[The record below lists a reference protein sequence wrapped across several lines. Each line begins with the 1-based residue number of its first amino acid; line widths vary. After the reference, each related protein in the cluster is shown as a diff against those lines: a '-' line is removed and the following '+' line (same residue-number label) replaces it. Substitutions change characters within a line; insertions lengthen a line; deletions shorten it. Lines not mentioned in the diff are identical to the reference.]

1 MDLLKDLNEAQRAA
15 VEYIDGPSLVIAGAG
30 SGKTR
35 VLTYKIAYLLSQGM
49 NPWSIMALT
58 FTNKAAREM
67 KERIGKLVGND
78 LAQHLYMGTFHSI
91 FSRILR
97 AEAEHI
103 GFNNN
108 FTIYDESDS
117 RSLIKA
123 IVKEMGLDDKKYK
136 PAAVHAKISMAKN
149 NLMSAAAY
157 ESDAAIFEQNK
168 RAQMPE
174 VGKIFVAYVQRCKQ
188 ANAMD
193 FDDLLTLT
201 YQLFREHEDIRHK
214 YAARFDYVLVDEYQD
229 TNHVQ
234 MSIVMQLCQEKQR
247 VCAVGDDSQSIYSFR
262 GANIDNILNYQRQFQ
277 GTRLFK
283 LEQNYRSTQTIVEAA
298 NSLIKHNRNQIPK
311 DVFSENAKGEKIQ
324 YKPAYSDKEEA
335 VIVAKDV
342 KRIRREDGCQ
352 YSDFA
357 ILYRTNAQSRSFEEE
372 FRKQGIPYRIYGG
385 LSFYQRKEIKD
396 IIAYFRLVAN
406 PDDEEAIKRII
417 NYPARGIGATTVL
430 KIADCAHQNQVSF
443 WEVIGAPEQ
452 YGLAVNKGTMNKLET
467 FRLLISSFIE
477 RAQTTDV
484 YELGDAI
491 IKESGISQDIM
502 SGKDADDLARQENLE
517 EFLSGMSAFVE
528 ERREEGRFDEL
539 FLQDYLQDVALLT
552 DADSD
557 GDKDEPRV
565 SLMTVHAAKG
575 LEFPTVFV
583 VGLEEN
589 IFPSPLSAASLRELE
604 EERRLLYVAITRAEK
619 HCILT
624 NAKNRWRYGKMEFDN
639 PSRFIDE
646 IDGKLIDCLDEAGG
660 SLFGS
665 MSESRLGSRSGSMFG
680 SRADSMSD
688 QPEWARAQCPR
699 KPWEDA
705 EQPRYSSRYQNS
717 KPVASQFVADPKPS
731 LFDDEPET
739 SRTSGR
745 SSVSGRSSLSEGNFK
760 SVRALNAAK
769 RYMET
774 HSSHPAS
781 RTTGSSAASVSSST
795 ASSAGSSSCGL
806 QEGMKIEHQRF
817 GRGTVLKIE
826 GTGEN
831 TKATVEF
838 VHSGT
843 KQLLLKYAKFT
854 IVD

>member
-1 MDLLKDLNEAQRAA
+1 MDLLNDLNEAQRAA

-35 VLTYKIAYLLSQGM
+35 VLTYKIAYLLSKGM
-49 NPWSIMALT
+49 KPWSIMALT

-67 KERIGKLVGND
+67 KERIGRLVGDD

-108 FTIYDESDS
+108 FTIYDETDS

-123 IVKEMGLDDKKYK
+123 IVKEMGLDDKSYK
-136 PAAVHAKISMAKN
+136 PAAVHARISMAKN
-149 NLMSAAAY
+149 NLVSAESYA
-157 ESDAAIFEQNK
+157 SDAAIFEQNK

-174 VGKIFVAYVQRCKQ
+174 LGKIFVAYVQRCRQ

-193 FDDLLTLT
+193 FDDLLVLT
-201 YQLFREHEDIRHK
+201 HQLFREHEEIRQK
-214 YAARFDYVLVDEYQD
+214 YAARFDYILVDEYQD

-234 MSIVMQLCQEKQR
+234 MSIVMQLCKEKLR

-262 GANIDNILNYQRQFQ
+262 GANIDNILNYQKQLK

-283 LEQNYRSTQTIVEAA
+283 LEQNYRSTQTIVKAA
-298 NSLIKHNRNQIPK
+298 NSLIKNNRNQIKK
-311 DVFSENAKGEKIQ
+311 DVYSENAVGEKLQ

-335 VIVAKDV
+335 VIVAKDI
-342 KRIRREDGCQ
+342 KRIKRQDNCE
-352 YSDFA
+352 YHDFA

-406 PDDEEAIKRII
+406 PDDEEAIMRII
-417 NYPARGIGATTVL
+417 NYPARGIGATTVM

-443 WEVIGAPEQ
+443 WEVIGEPAH
-452 YGLAVNKGTMNKLET
+452 YGLNVNKGTLAKLDN

-477 RAQTTDV
+477 RSHTTDV

-502 SGKDADDLARQENLE
+502 SGRDADDLARQENLE

-528 ERREEGRFDEL
+528 ERREEGRMDEA
-539 FLQDYLQDVALLT
+539 FLTDYLQDVALLT
-552 DADSD
+552 DADSE
-557 GDKDEPRV
+557 GAKDEPRV

-575 LEFPTVFV
+575 LEFATVFI

-589 IFPSPLSAASLRELE
+589 IFPSPLAAMSVRELE

-624 NAKNRWRYGKMEFDN
+624 NAKNRFRYGKMEFDN

-646 IDGKLIDCLDEAGG
+646 IDASLIEAQDEMNGSYFGGG
-660 SLFGS
+660 SS
-665 MSESRLGSRSGSMFG
+665 YDRSASYGGGYGKRMPWDQK
-680 SRADSMSD
+680 RRISD
-688 QPEWARAQCPR
+688 RDEDVPEWKR
-699 KPWEDA
+699 
-705 EQPRYSSRYQNS
+705 
-717 KPVASQFVADPKPS
+717 VTSQFRPDPKPAS
-731 LFDDEPET
+731 DT
-739 SRTSGR
+739 S
-745 SSVSGRSSLSEGNFK
+745 SSSSSSRESLSSGNFK
-760 SVRALNAAK
+760 SVRALDAA
-769 RYMET
+769 RRILGNNRN
-774 HSSHPAS
+774 SSV
-781 RTTGSSAASVSSST
+781 SSASSVSSS
-795 ASSAGSSSCGL
+795 GSSFGGL
-806 QEGMKIEHQRF
+806 KEGCKIEHQRF
-817 GRGTVLKIE
+817 GVGIVRKIE
-826 GTGEN
+826 GQGEN
-831 TKATVEF
+831 AKATIEF
-838 VHSGT
+838 QNSGI
-843 KQLLLKYAKFT
+843 KQLLLKYAKYT
-854 IVD
+854 ILD